1 MSEEKIFEVAS
12 DLQAHQ
18 VQVEE
23 RIKTVFNR
31 LEAIEKRLDE
41 ISSLLT
47 KVAILLITSMGGL
60 IIALI
65 LG

>member
-1 MSEEKIFEVAS
+1 MSTEKIFEVAS

>member
-1 MSEEKIFEVAS
+1 MSEKKIFEVAS

-18 VQVEE
+18 VQVDE

>member
-1 MSEEKIFEVAS
+1 MSTEKIFEVAS
-12 DLQAHQ
+12 DLQAHEAQ
-18 VQVEE
+18 CDE

-47 KVAILLITSMGGL
+47 KVAILLITSIGGL